1 MCVVRSRRRHRGGHW
16 QGQEEIPA
24 KNGVCVCDWE
34 KSGAG
39 AHRNR
44 IRSVWRQGL
53 SHSTAWPVS
62 SIQSSKLQREGS
74 LSPTLQVSQSTKSTQ
89 ELPYLAI
96 IFAISDTIQMATFT
110 AFRCAN
116 LVPHS
121 FRTRNELRAAEDITT
136 GPVPVEMAI

>member
-53 SHSTAWPVS
+53 SHSTAWPA
-62 SIQSSKLQREGS
+62 SSKFKVATRRLT
-74 LSPTLQVSQSTKSTQ
+74 LSDSPSQSVDQIYPRIT
-89 ELPYLAI
+89 L
-96 IFAISDTIQMATFT
+96 
-110 AFRCAN
+110 FR
-116 LVPHS
+116 HK
-121 FRTRNELRAAEDITT
+121 LRYK
-136 GPVPVEMAI
+136 

>member
-1 MCVVRSRRRHRGGHW
+1 MVPVPTEIGSDQCGVRGFL
-16 QGQEEIPA
+16 ILPP
-24 KNGVCVCDWE
+24 
-34 KSGAG
+34 
-39 AHRNR
+39 
-44 IRSVWRQGL
+44 GL
-53 SHSTAWPVS
+53 PV
-62 SIQSSKLQREGS
+62 QSSKLQREGS

-96 IFAISDTIQMATFT
+96 NFAISDTIQMATFT